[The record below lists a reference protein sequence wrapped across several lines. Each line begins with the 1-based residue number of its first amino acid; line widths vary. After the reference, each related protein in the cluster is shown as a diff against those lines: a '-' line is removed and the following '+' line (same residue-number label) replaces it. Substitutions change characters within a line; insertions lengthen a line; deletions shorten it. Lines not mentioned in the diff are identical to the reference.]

1 MSILFFS
8 FFSHFLAIF
17 TLLNIFG
24 NVHRPCK
31 QYPNI
36 VNNSLYHVCSFFLIF
51 WLYLCRLPYWE
62 MRTDHV
68 NSSATSPHH
77 PYFFPDFFL
86 ILFSFEFTKFAI
98 FGNFYCSFQS
108 LDSSAIPFQSIPGTI
123 PLKLPEYQN
132 SVAGVKFWLVNSTG
146 MALEFTRMTGIWQE
160 YVGHH

>member
-108 LDSSAIPFQSIPGTI
+108 NPGTI